1 MERKI
6 MNILEFVT
14 IGAAACPPAAGG
26 SGGVGGI
33 APMIPI
39 FLVFGV
45 MMYFMF
51 RSQKKQA
58 KQRETML
65 SAIKVGD
72 EVITN
77 GGIKG
82 TISKVKEKSFFVKVA
97 DKIDLEIVRNGVAT
111 VVKPETEDS
120 EGSEEEK
127 K

>member
-1 MERKI
+1 
-6 MNILEFVT
+6 MNIFEFVT
-14 IGAAACPPAAGG
+14 IGAAAPAPAGG
-26 SGGVGGI
+26 AAGI

-58 KQRETML
+58 KERETML
-65 SAIKVGD
+65 KAIKVGD

-82 TISKVKEKSFFVKVA
+82 TVSKVKDKSFFVKVA
-97 DKIDLEIVRNGVAT
+97 DKVDLEIVRNGVAT
-111 VVKPETEDS
+111 VVKPETADS
-120 EGSEEEK
+120 EGSDEEVK
-127 K
+127 

>member
-1 MERKI
+1 MNI

-14 IGAAACPPAAGG
+14 IGAAACPQVAGG
-26 SGGVGGI
+26 AAGI

-58 KQRETML
+58 KERETML

-82 TISKVKEKSFFVKVA
+82 KISKVKEKSFFVKVS

-111 VVKPETEDS
+111 VVKPETENPERSD
-120 EGSEEEK
+120 EEK

>member
-1 MERKI
+1 MH
-6 MNILEFVT
+6 ILEFVNLGAT
-14 IGAAACPPAAGG
+14 TCPAPTGAA
-26 SGGVGGI
+26 GI

-58 KQRETML
+58 KEREAML
-65 SAIKVGD
+65 SAIKIGD
-72 EVITN
+72 EIITN

-82 TISKVKEKSFFVKVA
+82 TITKVKDKSFFVKVA
-97 DKIDLEIVRNGVAT
+97 DKVDLEIVRNGVAT
-111 VVKPETEDS
+111 VIKLETEDS
-120 EGSEEEK
+120 EGSVEEK